1 MAGLLTSLQRKLNP
15 IKPEL
20 REPYEATKA
29 YYESISG
36 ASNANLNAKF
46 EAGEIDPDKFEKYVT
61 NTGRP
66 LYRQLVA
73 AGNRGRAN
81 AHWARESAARMKV
94 QAITRK
100 KMAPVN
106 EMKKKEELAEYVR
119 ALKAAE
125 GLRLKHQE
133 LASPK
138 YTPPT
143 TIPAAK
149 GTGLGGGRRRVSRT
163 RKSKKSKRGTRK
175 H

>member
-15 IKPEL
+15 IRENLRPE
-20 REPYEATKA
+20 YEATKA

-36 ASNANLNAKF
+36 ATPENLNAKF
-46 EAGEIDPDKFEKYVT
+46 EGGELNSKKFEEFVT
-61 NTGRP
+61 KRGLP

-81 AHWARESAARMKV
+81 AHWSRQSAARMKV
-94 QAITRK
+94 TALEREKLKPVIAMQKASELQAYTAQLKEQAANKLK
-100 KMAPVN
+100 K
-106 EMKKKEELAEYVR
+106 
-119 ALKAAE
+119 
-125 GLRLKHQE
+125 E

-138 YTPPT
+138 YAPPT
-143 TIPAAK
+143 TLPAAR